1 MAVSVG
7 DEENVD
13 VDYYASLTMSR
24 AGDEDSYSD
33 YTVYVQED
41 AGKTETEPV
50 EEVPSLE
57 ELEREL
63 FGTPSTPEP
72 KDIRKIDKFYE

>member
-1 MAVSVG
+1 M
-7 DEENVD
+7 
-13 VDYYASLTMSR
+13 
-24 AGDEDSYSD
+24 
-33 YTVYVQED
+33 QED

-72 KDIRKIDKFYE
+72 KDIRKIDKFYEQYRQNEEFQRILDEEYSKLKEKLKSGNS